1 MHQQLAGN
9 GPKLRNTA
17 MPLESLALRQGE
29 TLPLPS
35 ETLKIEDSPWLCCL
49 NQVGVRATV
58 SRVEPGTETYWIL
71 SRIGYWEQAGPR
83 TRVGLTWNHVSEP

>member
-17 MPLESLALRQGE
+17 MALESLALRQGE

-35 ETLKIEDSPWLCCL
+35 ETLKIEDSPGLYCL
-49 NQVGVRATV
+49 NKVEVKETV
-58 SRVEPGTETYWIL
+58 YGVEPDTETYWIL
-71 SRIGYWEQAGPR
+71 SRTSSWDQAGPR
-83 TRVGLTWNHVSEP
+83 TQGGSHLEPCV